1 MKTVLRFL
9 KPYKRLC
16 ILTLLTMLVDAA
28 GALLIPTLTADMIN
42 IGVSGG
48 NLNFIVQRGLAMVAV
63 TVLAGAATLLG
74 SWLCADLSA
83 KVGKDMRNAVYDKSL
98 AFSAHDFEQFG
109 TGSMI
114 ARTLNDVNI
123 IQQSIVWCIQMV
135 IPVPA
140 LCTMGIVMAF
150 AIDATMGYLLIA
162 VTALIIV
169 LAVLVTRKASVI
181 FESLQRFLDRM
192 NVVLREN
199 ITGVRVIRAFNKE
212 RREEARIRRT
222 FEQYAE
228 SSIQANR
235 LFVGL
240 ESLAFLVISDTW
252 YQGLDADT
260 QAKVDEA
267 GREATIAA
275 RGICRYAEALA
286 VDTMVANGVQV
297 YSPTAEELETF
308 KVAQEPVM
316 EYLKKNLSDPTLVDS
331 LFSAIETA
339 ETMEDGGLTASGG
352 GTQIAAAASQRGTL
366 NLAAI
371 AGIMVVLMAVVFL
384 CTRRKG
390 NGMEE

>member
-240 ESLAFLVISDTW
+240 DSTAFFMINLCIVAILWIGGNRIGAGYMEIGDITALIEYAILILYYIIMAQMGYYPAAQSA
-252 YQGLDADT
+252 GLPAQDGGGS
-260 QAKVDEA
+260 V
-267 GREATIAA
+267 
-275 RGICRYAEALA
+275 
-286 VDTMVANGVQV
+286 
-297 YSPTAEELETF
+297 
-308 KVAQEPVM
+308 QEPEIRDGEAPLLRTPNGRRRWWHLIM
-316 EYLKKNLSDPTLVDS
+316 CLS
-331 LFSAIETA
+331 
-339 ETMEDGGLTASGG
+339 GLRTR
-352 GTQIAAAASQRGTL
+352 TRIPWAA
-366 NLAAI
+366 
-371 AGIMVVLMAVVFL
+371 
-384 CTRRKG
+384 
-390 NGMEE
+390 